1 MYKQIIDIINLG
13 IVIID
18 RKYNV
23 LEWNRWME
31 VQSGINKKEIINS
44 SIFNH
49 FPLLSSPSFTRGCK
63 AVLKFGNIVFL
74 SQKLHNFLFPFRTTG
89 SHSNNFEFMQQSC
102 SMAPVREDD
111 GNIEG
116 ILITVQDV
124 TESAFMERS
133 LKTMNLMDSLT
144 GIYNRRHMDK
154 RLTEEFI
161 RHKRYDRS
169 MTLIMIDIDHF
180 KNINDTYGH
189 QFGDKVLKKISEVCS
204 SRMRGGDILS
214 RYGGEEFCSILPET
228 DIKGARALAER
239 LREKVA
245 ESPVLF
251 DDGTPVHVTISLGI
265 AELTGRTRTTDDLVR
280 HADTALYESKQNG
293 RNMASVYSDQN
304 PE

>member
-1 MYKQIIDIINLG
+1 MYRQIVDIINIG

-18 RKYNV
+18 STYRV

-31 VQSGINKKEIINS
+31 IQSGIKKENIINS

-49 FPLLSSPSFTRGCK
+49 YPLLSSTSFTRGCK

-74 SQKLHNFLFPFRTTG
+74 SQKLHNYLFPFKTMG

-111 GNIEG
+111 GTIAG

-124 TESAFMERS
+124 TETVFMEKS
-133 LKTMNLMDSLT
+133 LKKMNLLDSLT

-154 RLTEEFI
+154 RLMEEFI
-161 RHKRYDRS
+161 RHKRYGRS
-169 MTLIMIDIDHF
+169 MSIIMIDIDHF
-180 KNINDTYGH
+180 KNINDSFGH
-189 QFGDKVLKKISEVCS
+189 QFGDKVLKIVSGICS
-204 SRMRGGDILS
+204 SKMRGGDIMS

-228 DIKGARALAER
+228 DIRGAQSLAER

-245 ESPVLF
+245 E
-251 DDGTPVHVTISLGI
+251 TPIAYNDEISVNVTISLGL
-265 AELTGRTRTTDDLVR
+265 AELNEKTKTTEDLIR
-280 HADTALYESKQNG
+280 NADTALYQSKQNG
-293 RNMASVYSDQN
+293 RNMASVYM
-304 PE
+304 E

>member
-1 MYKQIIDIINLG
+1 MYKQIINIINIG

-18 RKYNV
+18 STYRV

-31 VQSGINKKEIINS
+31 IQSGIKKENIINS

-49 FPLLSSPSFTRGCK
+49 YPLLSSTSFTRGCK

-74 SQKLHNFLFPFRTTG
+74 SQKLHNYLFPFKTTG

-111 GNIEG
+111 GTIAG

-124 TESAFMERS
+124 TETVFMEKS
-133 LKTMNLMDSLT
+133 LKKMNLLDSLT

-154 RLTEEFI
+154 RLMEEFI
-161 RHKRYDRS
+161 RHKRYGRS
-169 MTLIMIDIDHF
+169 MSIIMIDIDHF
-180 KNINDTYGH
+180 KNINDSFGH
-189 QFGDKVLKKISEVCS
+189 QFGDKVLKIVSGICS
-204 SRMRGGDILS
+204 SKMRGGDIMS

-228 DIKGARALAER
+228 DIRGAQSLAER

-245 ESPVLF
+245 E
-251 DDGTPVHVTISLGI
+251 TPIAYNDEISVNVTISLGL
-265 AELTGRTRTTDDLVR
+265 AELNEKTKTTEDLIR
-280 HADTALYESKQNG
+280 NADTALYQSKQNG
-293 RNMASVYSDQN
+293 RNMASVYM
-304 PE
+304 E